1 MLQIHNSLTGRKE
14 TFTPLEPGKV
24 RMYVCGI
31 TVYDYC
37 HLGHARML
45 IVFDVVRRHLEAS
58 GYDVTFVRNITDID
72 DKIIQRAQAN
82 GEPMQALTERFIQA
96 YREDCAALGVRLGDH
111 EPRATEF
118 VAQIVAMV
126 QRLIDKGYA
135 YAASNGDVYYAVAK
149 FEPYGRLS
157 GKRLADLRVG
167 ARIEVDEA
175 KRDPLDFVLW
185 KAAKPGEPAWES
197 PWGPGRPGWHIE
209 CSAMSVEI
217 LGPHFDIHGGGMDL
231 KFPHHENEIAQT
243 CAACDSKFVNLWMH
257 NGFVRVDDEK
267 MSKSLGNFFTV
278 REVLER
284 VRDPEVVRYFIVNS
298 QYRGPINYTPD
309 SLAQADAALERLYLA
324 LRGTSPAPGTSPA
337 SAGEVGR
344 RPGEGT
350 GTSPAS
356 AGEVA
361 RSAGEGGA
369 TARFNTAM
377 DDDFNTP
384 IAVSELQALARETNT
399 AKAAGDMNKAAALAA
414 EMRAL
419 GARLGLL
426 RLEPEVFLRK
436 RAAKQ
441 AAGTDAGQGGDAGA
455 IAAALSD
462 ADIERLIEERDA
474 ARKAKNFKE
483 SDRIRDLLAA
493 NGVVLEDM
501 PGGRTLWRRG

>member
-14 TFTPLEPGKV
+14 TFQPLEPGRV

-58 GYDVTFVRNITDID
+58 GYAVTFIRNITDID

-96 YREDCAALGVRLGDH
+96 YQEDCAALGVRLGDR

-118 VAQIVAMV
+118 VAQIVDMV
-126 QRLIDKGYA
+126 RTLVDKGYA
-135 YAASNGDVYYAVAK
+135 YAADNGDVYYAVAR

-157 GKRLADLRVG
+157 GKRLTDLRAG

-185 KAAKPGEPAWES
+185 KAAKPGEPAWDS
-197 PWGPGRPGWHIE
+197 PWGAGRPGWHIE

-243 CAACDSKFVNLWMH
+243 CAACDSPFVNVWMH

-278 REVLER
+278 REVLEW

-324 LRGTSPAPGTSPA
+324 LRGVPVEASTSPD
-337 SAGEVGR
+337 
-344 RPGEGT
+344 
-350 GTSPAS
+350 S

-361 RSAGEGGA
+361 RSAGEGGSA
-369 TARFNTAM
+369 TARFVAAM

-384 IAVSELQALARETNT
+384 IAVSELQSLAREVNT
-399 AKAAGDMNKAAALAA
+399 AKAAGDLGKATVLAS
-414 EMRAL
+414 EMRSL

-426 RLEPEVFLRK
+426 RLDPEVFLRK
-436 RAAKQ
+436 RAAKRAEQ
-441 AAGTDAGQGGDAGA
+441 VTKSVSDELVPVVAEAATLTDAGIDQ
-455 IAAALSD
+455 
-462 ADIERLIEERDA
+462 LIEERQA

-493 NGVVLEDM
+493 GGIVLEDM
-501 PGGRTLWRRG
+501 PGGKTLWRRG